1 MHSILH
7 VCQSSLSYSTVYV
20 SVPDVQQPLCYQQDT
35 LDQFPW
41 EERERNQRGGGET
54 ETERERE
61 RVIIIKKTCLWL
73 RW

>member
-7 VCQSSLSYSTVYV
+7 VRQSSLSYSTVYV

-41 EERERNQRGGGET
+41 EEEREESERRGRDRDRK
-54 ETERERE
+54 RERE
-61 RVIIIKKTCLWL
+61 RVIIIKKLVYG
-73 RW
+73 